1 MAEPARARRWLELT
15 RSECFDLLAGQ
26 RIGRVAV
33 IDDLGPVALP
43 VTYAV
48 DRYTVVFRTDPG
60 TKLDAARERARV
72 AFEVDGADPASGTCW
87 SVVVRGEAVEITDPA
102 QLACLRRLRLRPQAP
117 GAKSRYVRIL
127 PTVLTGRRG

>member
-1 MAEPARARRWLELT
+1 MAELAHLRRWQELT

-26 RIGRVAV
+26 RVGRVAV
-33 IDDLGPVALP
+33 VDDLGPVALP

-72 AFEVDGADPASGTCW
+72 AFEIDGSDPASGTCW
-87 SVVVRGEAVEITDPA
+87 SVLVRGEAVEITDPA

-127 PTVLTGRRG
+127 PAVLTGRRG